1 MIKDFLSHCLEK
13 DPSRR
18 YTAEQLLQ
26 HEWITSMTT
35 QGAAETALPRNQLLE
50 IGQNAIEFNRT
61 SRLQSSIICFLV
73 GLRRNKEDI
82 AQLRK
87 LFQAI
92 DTNHDGFITLD
103 EMQNSLK
110 AVQKSL
116 GSELSMD

>member
-1 MIKDFLSHCLEK
+1 
-13 DPSRR
+13 
-18 YTAEQLLQ
+18 
-26 HEWITSMTT
+26 MTT